1 MPNIKNA
8 SATGALNEDQYI
20 NKLYDNVIDK
30 QKDLLKDNQNAAA
43 TELDALKESVQ
54 QQTNTNL
61 GRVNVETQRL
71 QQAYKAPNTSS
82 SVQQQI
88 ALAMDNQKKKNVTA
102 MRTVQSEAD
111 AEIDRQRKLLGE
123 QYAAAIKK
131 AQADN
136 DMVRA
141 QQLYEAAKQE
151 DAQLLSLKKQAGNQ
165 LAAVGDNS
173 ILDSLM
179 AGNAV
184 ARDTTGET
192 WEDVRKNEQQL
203 NKVYDS
209 AIESERQEAQMA
221 LNEALSKIEAA
232 QAAEVASTDR
242 NLTQTYINALKR
254 NRNYNEVQNA
264 YGLGSGNLAQ
274 ARLAQA
280 LGLTEDLTDQ
290 RGVLADNA
298 AARGQQR
305 FSAGQSLRDALLS
318 SLTANEQRRAQALYD
333 AAEAEEQTLVDTQKS
348 VGNALAQQGDYS
360 VLGKLYGLTQDQIDR
375 LQGTGAY
382 APKEETTSSGS
393 GGGSSGGGGR
403 GGSGNGAADEDD
415 SFEPA
420 EDTPASNDEKLALGR
435 GPISDQE
442 LTSLVKN
449 GEVASVKTE
458 SGYKLVNVNPNT
470 GLPTQNGKPASKSEE
485 ATRKAV
491 TSGSAVVKETF
502 LDKVANKAEAA
513 LTPVGKAIIQAQ
525 STPAEE
531 PIAAAGKA
539 IGTAIVNAIKN
550 GSKSSNKVDAVSSA
564 APKATKSTSTKST
577 STKSKTTQTLTN
589 AIKQAALTPA
599 EEPAAAAGKAIG
611 TAIAN
616 AIKNLVK
623 KKK

>member
-61 GRVNVETQRL
+61 GRVNVEAQRL

-88 ALAMDNQKKKNVTA
+88 ALAMDNQKKKNVTS

-184 ARDTTGET
+184 AMDTTGET

-318 SLTANEQRRAQALYD
+318 SLTANERKRAQALYD
-333 AAEAEEQTLVDTQKS
+333 AAEAEEQTLIDTQKS

-382 APKEETTSSGS
+382 APKKEPTNS
-393 GGGSSGGGGR
+393 GSSGGGGSSGR
-403 GGSGNGAADEDD
+403 GSGRGSGVEDD
-415 SFEPA
+415 GLFEPA

-458 SGYKLVNVNPNT
+458 DGYKLVNINPNT
-470 GLPTQNGKPASKSEE
+470 GLPTQDGKPASKSAEL
-485 ATRKAV
+485 TRKVV
-491 TSGSAVVKETF
+491 TNGTTVKKETT
-502 LDKVANKAEAA
+502 AQKAQGAMTT
-513 LTPVGKAIIQAQ
+513 LGKAIIQAQ
-525 STPAEE
+525 LSPAVD
-531 PIAAAGKA
+531 PMVSAGQA

-550 GSKSSNKVDAVSSA
+550 GNKSNSGVDAVSSA
-564 APKATKSTSTKST
+564 APKVTKSTSTKSA
-577 STKSKTTQTLTN
+577 STKSAATQKVAN
-589 AIKQAALTPA
+589 AIIKQAAPVQDPVA
-599 EEPAAAAGKAIG
+599 EAGKSLG

-616 AIKNLVK
+616 AIKKLVK

>member
-1 MPNIKNA
+1 MPDIKNA
-8 SATGALNEDQYI
+8 SATGALNEEQYI

-61 GRVNVETQRL
+61 GRVNVEAQRL
-71 QQAYKAPNTSS
+71 QQAYKAPNTSP

-88 ALAMDNQKKKNVTA
+88 ALAMDNQKKKNVTS

-151 DAQLLSLKKQAGNQ
+151 DAQMLSLKKQAGNQ

-280 LGLTEDLTDQ
+280 LGLTEDLTNQ

-318 SLTANEQRRAQALYD
+318 SLTANEQNRAQALYD
-333 AAEAEEQTLVDTQKS
+333 AAEEEEQTLIDTQKS

-382 APKEETTSSGS
+382 APKEEPTNSGDSGS
-393 GGGSSGGGGR
+393 GG
-403 GGSGNGAADEDD
+403 GAADEDD
-415 SFEPA
+415 LFEPA
-420 EDTPASNDEKLALGR
+420 EDAPVEKPLTTEQNLIDLGLGPITQGHLAQLVEEGKVRPVVTENGTRYELVNQRLDSHVGASLGMNAPVEEMETWTEEEINSQRPIAVGRPQQTYKETAKEIVDTIANAVEKGATKAATNPIVSALAKAAESTMYGKVPSAPVPNSKVDAVSSAAPKSTKSTSTNKTTTQQVKNAVKKAVSAPASD
-435 GPISDQE
+435 
-442 LTSLVKN
+442 
-449 GEVASVKTE
+449 
-458 SGYKLVNVNPNT
+458 
-470 GLPTQNGKPASKSEE
+470 PA
-485 ATRKAV
+485 
-491 TSGSAVVKETF
+491 
-502 LDKVANKAEAA
+502 AE
-513 LTPVGKAIIQAQ
+513 
-525 STPAEE
+525 
-531 PIAAAGKA
+531 AGKA
-539 IGTAIVNAIKN
+539 IGTAIVNALK
-550 GSKSSNKVDAVSSA
+550 K
-564 APKATKSTSTKST
+564 
-577 STKSKTTQTLTN
+577 
-589 AIKQAALTPA
+589 
-599 EEPAAAAGKAIG
+599 
-611 TAIAN
+611 
-616 AIKNLVK
+616 LVNK
-623 KKK
+623 KK

>member
-61 GRVNVETQRL
+61 GRVNVEAQRL
-71 QQAYKAPNTSS
+71 QQAYKAPNTSPG
-82 SVQQQI
+82 VQQQI
-88 ALAMDNQKKKNVTA
+88 ALAMDNQKKKNVTS

-111 AEIDRQRKLLGE
+111 AEIDRQRKLLGD

-382 APKEETTSSGS
+382 APKEEPTSS
-393 GGGSSGGGGR
+393 GSSGGGGD
-403 GGSGNGAADEDD
+403 GAEGDFDGNADT
-415 SFEPA
+415 A
-420 EDTPASNDEKLALGR
+420 EKEKPLTTEQNLTDLGL
-435 GPISDQE
+435 GPITQGHLAD
-442 LTSLVKN
+442 LVEQGKVRPVVTEN
-449 GEVASVKTE
+449 GTRYE
-458 SGYKLVNVNPNT
+458 LVNDRLDAHVGASLGMKAPVEEMETWSEEQINENRPIAV
-470 GLPTQNGKPASKSEE
+470 GKPKQTMTETAKEIANSLLSAAEKGTAKAAANPIISTLAKAAE
-485 ATRKAV
+485 ATMYGKV
-491 TSGSAVVKETF
+491 PSA
-502 LDKVANKAEAA
+502 
-513 LTPVGKAIIQAQ
+513 
-525 STPAEE
+525 STP
-531 PIAAAGKA
+531 
-539 IGTAIVNAIKN
+539 T
-550 GSKSSNKVDAVSSA
+550 SKVDAVSSA
-564 APKATKSTSTKST
+564 APKATKST

>member
-30 QKDLLKDNQNAAA
+30 QKNLLNENQNAAA

-61 GRVNVETQRL
+61 GRVNVEAQRL

-88 ALAMDNQKKKNVTA
+88 ALAMDNQKKKNVTS

-111 AEIDRQRKLLGE
+111 AEIDRQRKLLGD

-242 NLTQTYINALKR
+242 NLTQTYVNALMR
-254 NRNYNEVQNA
+254 NKNYNEVQNA

-348 VGNALAQQGDYS
+348 VGDTLAQQGDYS

-375 LQGTGAY
+375 LQGTGTY
-382 APKEETTSSGS
+382 APKEEPKGTGGGGGS
-393 GGGSSGGGGR
+393 GGGIS
-403 GGSGNGAADEDD
+403 DEDE
-415 SFEPA
+415 SFGPEETVTAP
-420 EDTPASNDEKLALGR
+420 NDEKLELGR

-442 LTSLVKN
+442 LTNLIDS
-449 GEVASVKTE
+449 GEVTSIKTE
-458 SGYKLVNVNPNT
+458 DGYKLVNVNPNT
-470 GLPTQNGKPASKSEE
+470 GLPTQDGKPASKSEK

-502 LDKVANKAEAA
+502 LDKVANKAESA
-513 LTPVGKAIIQAQ
+513 LTPDGKAIIQAQ
-525 STPAEE
+525 SSPAVD
-531 PIAAAGKA
+531 PMVSAGQT
-539 IGTAIVNAIKN
+539 IGTAIVNAIKKGN
-550 GSKSSNKVDAVSSA
+550 KSNSGVDAVSSA

-577 STKSKTTQTLTN
+577 STKTKTTQTLTN

>member
-61 GRVNVETQRL
+61 GRVNVEAQRL
-71 QQAYKAPNTSS
+71 QQAYKAPNTSL

-111 AEIDRQRKLLGE
+111 AEIDRQRKLLGD

-382 APKEETTSSGS
+382 APKEEPTNS
-393 GGGSSGGGGR
+393 GSSGGGGSSGR
-403 GGSGNGAADEDD
+403 GSGSGVEDD
-415 SFEPA
+415 GLFEPA
-420 EDTPASNDEKLALGR
+420 EDAPASNDEKLALGR

-442 LTSLVKN
+442 LTSLVN
-449 GEVASVKTE
+449 RGEVASVKTE
-458 SGYKLVNVNPNT
+458 NGYKLVNVNPNT
-470 GLPTQNGKPASKSEE
+470 GLPTQNGKPASKSAEL
-485 ATRKAV
+485 TRKVV
-491 TSGSAVVKETF
+491 TNGTTVKKETT
-502 LDKVANKAEAA
+502 AQKAQGAMTT
-513 LTPVGKAIIQAQ
+513 LGKAILQAQ
-525 STPAEE
+525 SSPAVD
-531 PIAAAGKA
+531 PMVSAGQT
-539 IGTAIVNAIKN
+539 IGTAIVNAIKKGN
-550 GSKSSNKVDAVSSA
+550 KSNSGVDAVSSA

-577 STKSKTTQTLTN
+577 STKTKTTQTLTN